1 MNSSQCSRRQNHLL
15 CTSSTWSPCS
25 TSWKGSKLIR
35 KSTVCSQCDGRT
47 SWISLWQVS
56 TKRKHAKTFLRK
68 TCCKIFV
75 SIHPSVHSVFIPV
88 HCFVAGQA
96 ALIIS
101 MFWHIYIYIRI
112 YQYTYKDDISC
123 TSYRYCLLSPQF
135 NRNSQDEIQS
145 SEFNSPTV
153 QQSQIPPSL
162 RPLPQILHRALDPLD
177 PDPDPDA
184 PPGRNCVSVQHA
196 NITQI
201 SCQHHMN
208 HAKITELI
216 HQIFKQCSKNI
227 VIFYGVWL
235 SSLAIV
241 ELQCRWLS
249 ENEGEN

>member
-1 MNSSQCSRRQNHLL
+1 MSSSQCSRRQNHLL
-15 CTSSTWSPCS
+15 RTSSTWSPCS

-75 SIHPSVHSVFIPV
+75 SIHPSVHSVFIPA

-101 MFWHIYIYIRI
+101 MFWCIYIYI
-112 YQYTYKDDISC
+112 YKDDISC
-123 TSYRYCLLSPQF
+123 TSYRYWLLSPQL

-145 SEFNSPTV
+145 SEFNRFLHLFGHFLKFFIEHLIWIRILILMHLLEGIVCQCISPFQTC
-153 QQSQIPPSL
+153 QY
-162 RPLPQILHRALDPLD
+162 
-177 PDPDPDA
+177 
-184 PPGRNCVSVQHA
+184 HA
-196 NITQI
+196 NIMPI
-201 SCQHHMN
+201 SCESCQDHRISVHR
-208 HAKITELI
+208 
-216 HQIFKQCSKNI
+216 IFKQCSKNI

-241 ELQCRWLS
+241 ELQCRRLS